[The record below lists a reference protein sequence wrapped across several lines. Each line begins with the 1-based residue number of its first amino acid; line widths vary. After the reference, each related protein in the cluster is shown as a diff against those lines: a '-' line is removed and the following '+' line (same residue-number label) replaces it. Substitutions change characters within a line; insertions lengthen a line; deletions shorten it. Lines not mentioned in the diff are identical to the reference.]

1 MNNEHTSYNM
11 IIYYNDH
18 NQYGGN
24 FPDFARNLILQ
35 SLFSSIYRQN
45 KKMNKKLCGLARL
58 LRFYCRLNHR
68 IDQEIFGII

>member
-35 SLFSSIYRQN
+35 SLFSSIHRQN
-45 KKMNKKLCGLARL
+45 KKKSIKNFVAWLDSSD
-58 LRFYCRLNHR
+58 FTVV
-68 IDQEIFGII
+68 